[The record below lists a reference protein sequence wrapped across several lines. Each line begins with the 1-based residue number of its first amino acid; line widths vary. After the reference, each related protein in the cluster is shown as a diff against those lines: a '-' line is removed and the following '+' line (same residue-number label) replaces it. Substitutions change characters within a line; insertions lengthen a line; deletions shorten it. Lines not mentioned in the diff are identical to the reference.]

1 MYKKSMTEI
10 ELKQAVRQSEEVWK
24 SVPEMRY
31 IKMAFALSDL
41 LDAQEDIDGCS
52 KTLCILLYRVCY
64 MRLCPKER
72 SMPFDAIMKY
82 EGGAHSGRLENFD
95 REDFEMLEKIF
106 PIVEDKRIKAR
117 IADMLWTADLEQ
129 FPLPLNQR
137 FKFLL
142 AAIDLYME
150 LPLEPST
157 WIQDGEVCWQRCA
170 MLVKRIKSSHRAVYK
185 KFGNRLLSAGMH
197 NDNTDAYF
205 AMRAFSILQEFGIEV
220 ENPTGVAERLEQLA
234 SQFGENDRFDWMQ
247 RSYEAAEYWYHKAKN
262 EEKRFAVVIRHTEAL
277 EAESEKIPALFI
289 DRNMA
294 KAKAL
299 LMTVPNRYRDDVQYE
314 TRMKRIE
321 RRQGKARELAISQMT
336 EYSFSI
342 DVRPYIE
349 ETEKCFEGKSQQ
361 DACATLLKIAHIY
374 GEENVS
380 HYVES
385 CRRAAPLVHHLSQ
398 IVYDKNKRLR
408 GESEGI
414 SDRDSNEMQS
424 AEENMIH
431 TGARYM
437 ELIQSAS
444 SWRIIPSLDI
454 LHREYRLTERFFE
467 ELVASSALVP
477 SGRERMFVKGLYCGY
492 DYDFET
498 AMYILAPQVEHLVRV
513 FLKMRGVNTIVVR
526 EGVEDEMSLN
536 ALVETEEIK
545 HFFGE
550 KIVFNIRML
559 FCEPL
564 GANIRNDVA
573 HGLADSEDGISLC
586 FAYAWWFI
594 LHLLYYS
601 SRFVYPVR
609 PGL

>member
-10 ELKQAVRQSEEVWK
+10 ELKQAVGQCEEVWK
-24 SVPEMRY
+24 RVPEMRY

-41 LDAQEDIDGCS
+41 LDAHEDIDGCS

-64 MRLCPKER
+64 MMLCPKEI

-129 FPLPLNQR
+129 FPLPLKQR

-150 LPLEPST
+150 FPLEPTT
-157 WIQDGEVCWQRCA
+157 WVQDGEVCWQRCA
-170 MLVKRIKSSHRAVYK
+170 VLVKRIKSSHRSVYK
-185 KFGNRLLSAGMH
+185 KFRNLLMSAGMDK
-197 NDNTDAYF
+197 DNTDAYF
-205 AMRAFSILQEFGIEV
+205 AVRALSILQEFEIDV

-234 SQFGENDRFDWMQ
+234 LLFGEIDRFDCMQ
-247 RSYEAAEYWYHKAKN
+247 HCYEAAEYWYRKAKN

-321 RRQGKARELAISQMT
+321 RRQGKARELAISQMS
-336 EYSFSI
+336 EYSYSI

-361 DACATLLKIAHIY
+361 EACAILLKIAHIY

-408 GESEGI
+408 GESKGMSE
-414 SDRDSNEMQS
+414 RDSNENQS
-424 AEENMIH
+424 AESNMIH
-431 TGARYM
+431 TGARYK
-437 ELIQSAS
+437 ELIQCAA

-454 LHREYRLTERFFE
+454 LHRDHRVTERFFE

-477 SGRERMFVKGLYCGY
+477 SGRERMFVKGLFCGY
-492 DYDFET
+492 DYDFES

-573 HGLADSEDGISLC
+573 HGLADSEDGNSLC

-601 SRFVYPVR
+601 SHFVYPAR
-609 PGL
+609 LGL